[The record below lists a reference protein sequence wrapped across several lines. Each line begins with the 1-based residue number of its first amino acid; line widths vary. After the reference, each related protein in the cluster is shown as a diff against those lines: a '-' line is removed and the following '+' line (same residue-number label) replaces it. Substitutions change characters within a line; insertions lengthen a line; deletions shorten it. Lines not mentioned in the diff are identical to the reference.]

1 MGVLLS
7 HLRASASTTVV
18 VIGVH
23 LGCVLGV
30 LRLVVLLMVVVGVEE
45 RRHDG

>member
-1 MGVLLS
+1 MTLGVLLS
-7 HLRASASTTVV
+7 HLGASASTTVV

-23 LGCVLGV
+23 LGCVL
-30 LRLVVLLMVVVGVEE
+30 LVLLVVVVGVEE